1 MRHLLIGAV
10 LIFAALLV
18 TLGVA
23 TWLEDTAL
31 SRSPPVD
38 DSTFRDSPSSQP
50 FSKPTPNEQS
60 RSVNLVY
67 RRAGRSEQER
77 DE

>member
-38 DSTFRDSPSSQP
+38 DSVSPPIPTPP
-50 FSKPTPNEQS
+50 FSKPTPTEQS
-60 RSVNLVY
+60 HSVNLVY
-67 RRAGRSEQER
+67 RRSGRSEQER